1 MLDKI
6 KAIIKYLNE
15 KGFPIPLLKDNTQ
28 YPSVSL
34 TLLWI
39 SSVFVILSIL
49 APVTGFKV
57 SFWES
62 LSWHITSAVLYYN
75 RNAKISKDGI
85 EISAN
90 AESNK
95 QEKE

>member
-6 KAIIKYLNE
+6 KAAIKYMNE
-15 KGFPIPLLKDNTQ
+15 KGLPVPLLRDNTK

-39 SSVFVILSIL
+39 SSVFVILSL
-49 APVTGFKV
+49 LESSTGLKV
-57 SFWES
+57 SFFES
-62 LSWHITSAVLYYN
+62 LSFYITSAVLYYN

-85 EISAN
+85 EIT
-90 AESNK
+90 SNK
-95 QEKE
+95 EEKE

>member
-6 KAIIKYLNE
+6 KAAIKYMNE
-15 KGFPIPLLKDNTQ
+15 KGIPIPLLKSNNKD
-28 YPSVSL
+28 PSVSL

-39 SSVFVILSIL
+39 SSVFVILSL
-49 APVTGFKV
+49 LEPATGLKV

-62 LSWHITSAVLYYN
+62 LAWHMSSAVLYYN

-85 EISAN
+85 ELT
-90 AESNK
+90 SNK
-95 QEKE
+95 EDKE

>member
-6 KAIIKYLNE
+6 KAAIKYMNE
-15 KGFPIPLLKDNTQ
+15 RGVPIPLLRDNTK

-39 SSVFVILSIL
+39 SSVFVILSL
-49 APVTGFKV
+49 LSSVTGLKI
-57 SFWES
+57 SLYES
-62 LSWHITSAVLYYN
+62 LAFYITSAVLYYN

-85 EISAN
+85 EIT
-90 AESNK
+90 SNK
-95 QEKE
+95 EEKE